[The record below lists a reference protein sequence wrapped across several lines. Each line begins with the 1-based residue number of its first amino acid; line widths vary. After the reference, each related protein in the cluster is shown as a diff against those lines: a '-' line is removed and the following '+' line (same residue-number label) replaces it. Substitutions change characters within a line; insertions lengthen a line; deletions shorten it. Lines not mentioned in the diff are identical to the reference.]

1 MLYTKCNS
9 YNPYV
14 SLLVGR
20 SACRHNFLKGREVQT
35 RIQRCAIMALSSCLS
50 FIFCA
55 QITNYKTDMVPSGL
69 YKLKIERYILSR
81 GAKKVADDR

>member
-35 RIQRCAIMALSSCLS
+35 RIQRCAIMAFSSVFLRPAFLLS
-50 FIFCA
+50 FA
-55 QITNYKTDMVPSGL
+55 PKLQIAKQTWFQAA
-69 YKLKIERYILSR
+69 YIS
-81 GAKKVADDR
+81 